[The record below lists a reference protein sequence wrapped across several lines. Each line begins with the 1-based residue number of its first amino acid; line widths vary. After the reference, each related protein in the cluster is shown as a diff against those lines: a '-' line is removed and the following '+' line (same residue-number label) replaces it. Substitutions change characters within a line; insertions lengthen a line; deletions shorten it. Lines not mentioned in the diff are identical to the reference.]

1 MEDLDRIKQ
10 QMLNYTLERIW
21 TTEELRE
28 QLKVVCTCTCNA
40 DHSCS
45 VQVLGCNRRWRG
57 VPRNAFI
64 RCISSVTMNSGFCL
78 VRQRTR
84 WQLELHIR

>member
-1 MEDLDRIKQ
+1 MLWCVARVVQERLEVEDLDRIKQ

-45 VQVLGCNRRWRG
+45 VQVLGCN
-57 VPRNAFI
+57 
-64 RCISSVTMNSGFCL
+64 C
-78 VRQRTR
+78 
-84 WQLELHIR
+84 